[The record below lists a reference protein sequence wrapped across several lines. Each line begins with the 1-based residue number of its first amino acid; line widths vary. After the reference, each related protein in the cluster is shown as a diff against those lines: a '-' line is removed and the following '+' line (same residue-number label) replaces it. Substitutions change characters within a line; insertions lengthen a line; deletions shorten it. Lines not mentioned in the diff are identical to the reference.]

1 MRSRVDEN
9 FFDTMGVPILRGRGF
24 LATDT
29 ASAPRVAV
37 INEVAAQHYWPGQDP
52 IGKRFRLDDRSG
64 PWVEIV
70 GVART
75 SKYGG
80 IAESPVEFYYLPYRQ
95 LPRPNM
101 TLLVQSI
108 GDAAAMTEPLR
119 EVVRGLDS
127 NQPVYNVR
135 TMQDVYEIRGMKPLN
150 VILEAVGSM
159 GLMGMIMAL
168 VGLYGL
174 MAYSVSRRTREI
186 GIRMAIGAASAS
198 VLRMVLRQGLVL
210 ALYGLVAGVVLSY
223 GSYRLLQ
230 GIISNMNRANFLMSL
245 LMAPVLLAVIMLAA
259 YIPARRASRVDPTV
273 ALRYE

>member
-1 MRSRVDEN
+1 
-9 FFDTMGVPILRGRGF
+9 
-24 LATDT
+24 
-29 ASAPRVAV
+29 VAV
-37 INEVAAQHYWPGQDP
+37 LNEIAAQHYWPGQDP
-52 IGKRFRLDDRSG
+52 IGKRFRLDDRNG

-80 IAESPVEFYYLPYRQ
+80 LAESPAEFFYLPYRQ

-108 GDAAAMTEPLR
+108 GDAAGMAGTLR
-119 EVVRGLDS
+119 EVLRGLDS
-127 NQPVYNVR
+127 NQPVYNIR
-135 TMQDVYEIRGMKPLN
+135 TMQDVYEVRGVRPLN
-150 VILEAVGSM
+150 VIIEAVGAM

-174 MAYSVSRRTREI
+174 MAYAVSRRTREI
-186 GIRMAIGAASAS
+186 GIRMAIGAGSTT

-210 ALYGLVAGVVLSY
+210 SLYGLGAGLVLSY

-230 GIISNMNRANFLMSL
+230 GIISNTNRSDFLLSAL
-245 LMAPVLLAVIMLAA
+245 TAPVLLAVIMLAA
-259 YIPARRASRVDPTV
+259 YIPAPRLASGSDRSAPVRISHELLPPP
-273 ALRYE
+273 